1 MKDTVLYIVV
11 PVYKDAEVIKLT
23 CPMFLDQLFKMRDE
37 ELISDKS
44 RILFVDDGSGDD
56 SWDMIKQLTEQNS
69 PYVKGIC
76 LSRNRGHQ
84 NAVTAG
90 LLEVKDMCD
99 VTITIDDDGQDD
111 ISAMTQMIKEYDNG
125 CEIVYGVRQN
135 RDTDTFM
142 KRFTAQTYYKTL
154 NALGAD
160 VIYNHADYRLVS
172 SRALQEFANFKE
184 VNLFLRGLFPMVGF
198 KSTCV
203 YYDRH
208 ERMAGKGH
216 YSISKL
222 FGLAF
227 DGVTS
232 LSVKPIKIIT
242 WFGFFVALVSFVL
255 LIYTII
261 VHFVKNTPQG
271 WASTSCIICFL
282 SGMQMMSIGVI
293 GEYIGKIYLET
304 KQRPRYIISERC
316 DAEDQKN

>member
-11 PVYKDAEVIKLT
+11 PVYKDAEVIKVT
-23 CPMFLDQLFKMRDE
+23 CPLFLGQLFKMRDE
-37 ELISDKS
+37 GLISDKS
-44 RILFVDDGSGDD
+44 RVLFVDDGSGDD
-56 SWDMIKQLTEQNS
+56 SWDTIKQLCNDD
-69 PYVKGIC
+69 PHVKGIA

-84 NAVTAG
+84 NAVVAG
-90 LLEVKDMCD
+90 LMEAMPNCD
-99 VTITIDDDGQDD
+99 VTISIDDDGQDD
-111 ISAMTQMIKEYDNG
+111 VGAMTDMIREYDNG

-154 NALGAD
+154 NVLGAD

-172 SRALQEFANFKE
+172 SRALKEFANFHE

-222 FGLAF
+222 FTLAF

-242 WFGFFVALVSFVL
+242 WFGFVVAVISFIL
-255 LIYTII
+255 LIYTI
-261 VHFVKNTPQG
+261 VSHFAMATPPG
-271 WASTSCIICFL
+271 WASTACIISFL
-282 SGMQMMSIGVI
+282 SGIQMVSIGVI

-304 KQRPRYIISERC
+304 KQRPRYIISDR
-316 DAEDQKN
+316 AGEDQKN

>member
-11 PVYKDAEVIKLT
+11 PVYKDAEVIKVT
-23 CPMFLDQLFKMRDE
+23 CPMFLGQLFKMRDE
-37 ELISDKS
+37 GLICDKS

-56 SWDMIKQLTEQNS
+56 SWDTIKELCAQD
-69 PYVKGIC
+69 PHVKGIC

-84 NAVTAG
+84 NAVVAG
-90 LLEVKDMCD
+90 LMEAMENCD
-99 VTITIDDDGQDD
+99 VTISIDDDGQDD
-111 ISAMTQMIKEYDNG
+111 IGAMRDMILEYDKG
-125 CEIVYGVRQN
+125 CDIVYGVRKN

-142 KRFTAQTYYKTL
+142 KRFTAQTYYKML
-154 NALGAD
+154 NSLGAD

-172 SRALQEFANFKE
+172 ARALREFANFHE

-222 FGLAF
+222 FTLAF

-242 WFGFFVALVSFVL
+242 IFGFVVAFLSFIL
-255 LIYTII
+255 LIYSII
-261 VHFVKNTPQG
+261 AYFVQNTPQG
-271 WASTSCIICFL
+271 WASTACLICFL
-282 SGMQMMSIGVI
+282 SGIQLISTGVI

-304 KQRPRYIISERC
+304 KQRPRYIISDRC
-316 DAEDQKN
+316 GEDQKK

>member
-11 PVYKDAEVIKLT
+11 PVYKDAEVIKVT
-23 CPMFLDQLFKMRDE
+23 CPLFLGQLFKMRDE
-37 ELISDKS
+37 GLISDKS
-44 RILFVDDGSGDD
+44 RVLFVDDGSGDD
-56 SWDMIKQLTEQNS
+56 SWDMIKQLTEQNA

-111 ISAMTQMIKEYDNG
+111 IGAMTQMIKEYDNG

-154 NALGAD
+154 NVLGAD

-304 KQRPRYIISERC
+304 KQRPRYIISDRC
-316 DAEDQKN
+316 GEDQKN

>member
-11 PVYKDAEVIKLT
+11 PVYKDADVIKVT
-23 CPMFLDQLFKMRDE
+23 CPLFLNQLFKMRDE
-37 ELISDKS
+37 GLISDDS

-56 SWDMIKQLTEQNS
+56 SWDTIKMLVDKD
-69 PYVKGIC
+69 PHVKGIC

-84 NAVTAG
+84 NAVVAG
-90 LLEVKDMCD
+90 LMEAKDHCD

-111 ISAMTQMIKEYDNG
+111 IGAMREMLIEYGKG
-125 CEIVYGVRQN
+125 CEIVYGVRKK

-142 KRFTAQTYYKTL
+142 KRFTAQTYYKIL
-154 NALGAD
+154 NLLGAD

-172 SRALQEFANFKE
+172 SRALEEFENFHE

-198 KSTCV
+198 KSACV

-208 ERMAGKGH
+208 ERMAGEGH
-216 YSISKL
+216 YTISKM

-242 WFGFFVALVSFVL
+242 WFGFVVAVLSFIL
-255 LIYTII
+255 LIYSII
-261 VHFVKNTPQG
+261 VHFVQSTPQG
-271 WASTSCIICFL
+271 WASTACLICFL
-282 SGMQMMSIGVI
+282 SGMQMISIGVI

-304 KQRPRYIISERC
+304 KQRPRYIISERY
-316 DAEDQKN
+316 EQDQKN

>member
-11 PVYKDAEVIKLT
+11 PVYKDAEVIKVT
-23 CPMFLDQLFKMRDE
+23 CPLFLGQLFKMRDE
-37 ELISDKS
+37 GLISDKS
-44 RILFVDDGSGDD
+44 RVLFVDDGSGDD
-56 SWDMIKQLTEQNS
+56 SWDTIKQLCNDD
-69 PYVKGIC
+69 PHVKGIA

-84 NAVTAG
+84 NAVVAG
-90 LLEVKDMCD
+90 LMEAMPTCD
-99 VTITIDDDGQDD
+99 VTISIDDDGQDD
-111 ISAMTQMIKEYDNG
+111 VGAMTDMIREYDNG

-154 NALGAD
+154 NVLGAD

-172 SRALQEFANFKE
+172 SRALKEFANFHE

-222 FGLAF
+222 FTLAF

-242 WFGFFVALVSFVL
+242 WFGFVVAVISFIL
-255 LIYTII
+255 LIYTI
-261 VHFVKNTPQG
+261 VSHFAMATPPG
-271 WASTSCIICFL
+271 WASTACIISFL
-282 SGMQMMSIGVI
+282 SGIQMVSIGVI

-304 KQRPRYIISERC
+304 KQRPRYIISDR
-316 DAEDQKN
+316 AGEDQKN